1 MQNTGY
7 LINFTLGY
15 ISGPSSLLIWSI
27 SMEGIK
33 MEQLKLK
40 NHQVQKFYTD
50 IFAEQQ
56 VEHFMKVLIN
66 KKTIKRLVV
75 DVGGGQGY
83 FAKLLNSKTRDPIRV
98 IDCDEDSIERVL
110 MMGNEYIIGVLGD
123 ALNPKIHGDESIIC
137 FNLILHHIIGD
148 NEKKTRELQKKALSV
163 WTESAEFIF
172 VNEYIYNSFVGNSSG
187 RLIYEITKNKFFSW
201 FGKIVGKVVPSLNA
215 NTFGVGVRFRS
226 NIEWVNLFEEI
237 GYSVISNIHGDPEYV
252 SLPRRILLISQIRR
266 DSFLLKKN
274 CPDFCQLH

>member
-1 MQNTGY
+1 
-7 LINFTLGY
+7 
-15 ISGPSSLLIWSI
+15 
-27 SMEGIK
+27 